1 MLCNLMSGLTK
12 FEGEILFLKSLCYV
26 QYLLGFSG
34 GGVSMI
40 GKMDLSFC
48 ICVRPALTHLTETSD
63 TEAKSMR
70 LLFLTLRV

>member
-1 MLCNLMSGLTK
+1 MLCNPMSGFTK
-12 FEGEILFLKSLCYV
+12 FEGEILFLKSLYV

-40 GKMDLSFC
+40 GKMDPSFC
-48 ICVRPALTHLTETSD
+48 IRVRPALTHLTETSD